1 MNLEEE
7 LKVKQFRSGRQKL
20 HLNLIFTY
28 NWMINQMHAVF
39 KSHGITM
46 QQYNILRILRGQNG
60 KPSTIQLLKNRMM
73 DKQPDAS
80 RLVDRLA
87 AKGLVNR
94 EICKEDRRKMDV
106 YISEKGLRLLDKM
119 DPQALE
125 FENFFDNVSDE
136 EIDQI
141 NELLDRIRDKK

>member
-7 LKVKQFRSGRQKL
+7 LKVKQFRTSRQKL

-39 KSHGITM
+39 KEHGITM
-46 QQYNILRILRGQNG
+46 QQFNILRILRGQNG
-60 KPSTIQLLKNRMM
+60 KPCTIQLLKNRMM

-94 EICKEDRRKMDV
+94 EISKEDRRKMDV
-106 YISEKGLRLLDKM
+106 YISDKGLKLLEQM
-119 DPQALE
+119 DPHALE
-125 FENFFDNVSDE
+125 FENFFDAVSDE
-136 EIDQI
+136 EVDRV
-141 NELLDRIRDKK
+141 NEILDRIRDKK

>member
-7 LKVKQFRSGRQKL
+7 LKVKQFRNGRQKL

-28 NWMINQMHAVF
+28 NWMITQMHAVF

-46 QQYNILRILRGQNG
+46 QQFNILRILRGQNG
-60 KPSTIQLLKNRMM
+60 KPCTIQLLKNRMM

-94 EICKEDRRKMDV
+94 EISKEDRRKMDV
-106 YISEKGLRLLDKM
+106 YISEKGLRLLEKM
-119 DPQALE
+119 DPQAVE
-125 FENFFDNVSDE
+125 FENYFDNISDS
-136 EIDQI
+136 EIDQV
-141 NELLDRIRDKK
+141 NEILDRIRDKK